1 VTGRKCR
8 DSMFKAQADSPV
20 PLRSQR
26 RHHAH
31 FLYRNPFSPPG
42 RGYSTRLLLG
52 DCDNVNL
59 GGSSQFD
66 RDRSFVFVAPPT
78 DVRLAQGLSG

>member
-1 VTGRKCR
+1 VTACLKLKLILLFR
-8 DSMFKAQADSPV
+8 SV
-20 PLRSQR
+20 PNDDITLTSSTVT
-26 RHHAH
+26 
-31 FLYRNPFSPPG
+31 LFSPPA